1 LFVATWL
8 WWFDLFVFMVEI
20 WTQFRILATV
30 VLFVI
35 AYGRSK
41 LVLNLIIFVV
51 FEVTLITYMLLSLLN
66 LPRLEFI

>member
-1 LFVATWL
+1 
-8 WWFDLFVFMVEI
+8 LFVFMVEI